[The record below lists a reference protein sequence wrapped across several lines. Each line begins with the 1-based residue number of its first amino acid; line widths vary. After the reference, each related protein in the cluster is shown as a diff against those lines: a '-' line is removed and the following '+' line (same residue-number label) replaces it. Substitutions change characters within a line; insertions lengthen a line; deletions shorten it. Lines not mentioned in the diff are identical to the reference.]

1 MQSRVPRAWAHQP
14 RFARPDGPGT
24 CRVVEHSDD
33 DIEDTTESGPMVTVV
48 SPGLV
53 TSVTIEESSQ
63 GLDEIHVHPAGQG
76 FWVARALLALGAQ
89 PTFCCVRGGE
99 PAAAAL
105 HLIDEA
111 ITIRPI
117 TTDVATGT
125 YVDDRRHGD
134 RTRLATMRAM
144 ALDRHTVD
152 DLIGASIAEGLRSK
166 AVVLTGSNGF
176 GSTPVAFYTTLSSS
190 LHALGATVVV
200 DLSGAEL
207 HAALAGHVDA
217 VKVSD
222 VELVD
227 AGFTDRND
235 PGALEAA
242 ARRVA
247 EISGADVFVT
257 RGDDGALVHTA
268 GRTFHGRIPMLDTV
282 EPRGAGDAFTAAI
295 TVARLVGLEPAE
307 QLRMAMATA
316 ASNVLRRGLGSATL
330 DAVHAIG
337 ARIEVD
343 AA

>member
-1 MQSRVPRAWAHQP
+1 M
-14 RFARPDGPGT
+14 
-24 CRVVEHSDD
+24 EHIDD
-33 DIEDTTESGPMVTVV
+33 DHHGTERSGPAVTVV
-48 SPGLV
+48 TPGLT

-76 FWVARALLALGAQ
+76 FWVARALHELGAR
-89 PTFCCVRGGE
+89 PTLCCVRGGE

-105 HLIDEA
+105 HLIDEE
-111 ITIRPI
+111 ITVRAVM
-117 TTDVATGT
+117 TDVPTGA

-134 RTRLATMRAM
+134 RTRLATMRAV

-152 DLIGASIAEGLRSK
+152 DLIGISIADGLRSK
-166 AVVLTGSNGF
+166 AVVLTGSNSY
-176 GSTPVAFYTTLSSS
+176 GSVPVAFYTTLSSS
-190 LHALGATVVV
+190 LHALGAKVVI

-207 HAALAGHVDA
+207 HAALAGHADA

-222 VELVD
+222 SELID
-227 AGFTDRND
+227 AGFTDTND
-235 PGALEAA
+235 QPALTDA

-257 RGDDGALVHTA
+257 RGYDGALVHTS
-268 GRTFHGRIPMLDTV
+268 GRTLLGHSPMLDTV
-282 EPRGAGDAFTAAI
+282 EPRGAGDAFTAALA
-295 TVARLVGLEPAE
+295 VARLVGLEPAE

-337 ARIEVD
+337 AHIEVE

>member
-1 MQSRVPRAWAHQP
+1 VQDTDEAQ
-14 RFARPDGPGT
+14 PGT
-24 CRVVEHSDD
+24 DRER
-33 DIEDTTESGPMVTVV
+33 PAVTVV
-48 SPGLV
+48 SPGLT

-63 GLDEIHVHPAGQG
+63 GLDEIHVHAAGQG
-76 FWVARALLALGAQ
+76 FWVARALAELGAQ
-89 PTFCCVRGGE
+89 PTLCCVRGGE
-99 PAAAAL
+99 PAMAAL

-111 ITIRPI
+111 ITVRSVV
-117 TTDVATGT
+117 TDVPTGA

-152 DLIGASIAEGLRSK
+152 DLIGVSIAEGLRSK
-166 AVVLTGSNGF
+166 AVVITGSNGF
-176 GSTPVAFYTTLSSS
+176 GSVPVGFYTTLSAS
-190 LHALGATVVV
+190 LHALGATVVA
-200 DLSGAEL
+200 DLSGPEL

-222 VELVD
+222 EELVD
-227 AGFTDRND
+227 AGFTDTND
-235 PGALEAA
+235 FGALRDA

-247 EISGADVFVT
+247 DVGGADVFIT
-257 RGDDGALVHTA
+257 RAGDGALVHSNDRTYV
-268 GRTFHGRIPMLDTV
+268 GRGPMLDTV
-282 EPRGAGDAFTAAI
+282 EPRGAGDSFTAAVA
-295 TVARLVGLEPAE
+295 VARIVGLDAAE

-337 ARIEVD
+337 NHIEVE

>member
-1 MQSRVPRAWAHQP
+1 
-14 RFARPDGPGT
+14 
-24 CRVVEHSDD
+24 VEHFDD
-33 DIEDTTESGPMVTVV
+33 VQDGAAKPAPAVTVV
-48 SPGLV
+48 SPGLT

-63 GLDEIHVHPAGQG
+63 GMDEIHVHPAGQG
-76 FWVARALLALGAQ
+76 FWVARALRELGAE
-89 PTFCCVRGGE
+89 TTLCCVRGGE

-105 HLIDEA
+105 QLINDR
-111 ITIRPI
+111 ITVRSV
-117 TTDVATGT
+117 TTDVPTGA

-152 DLIGASIAEGLRSK
+152 DLIGISIAEGLRSR

-176 GSTPVAFYTTLSSS
+176 GTIPVAFYTTLSSS
-190 LHALGATVVV
+190 LHALGATVVI

-207 HAALAGHVDA
+207 HAALAGHADA

-222 VELVD
+222 SELVD
-227 AGFTDRND
+227 AGFTDTND
-235 PGALEAA
+235 LDALSEA

-247 EISGADVFVT
+247 GVSGADVFIT
-257 RGDDGALVHTA
+257 RGDEGALVHA
-268 GRTFHGRIPMLDTV
+268 GGRTLIGRSPMVDTV
-282 EPRGAGDAFTAAI
+282 EPRGAGDSFTAAVS
-295 TVARLVGLEPAE
+295 VARLVGLEPAE

-337 ARIEVD
+337 THIEVE